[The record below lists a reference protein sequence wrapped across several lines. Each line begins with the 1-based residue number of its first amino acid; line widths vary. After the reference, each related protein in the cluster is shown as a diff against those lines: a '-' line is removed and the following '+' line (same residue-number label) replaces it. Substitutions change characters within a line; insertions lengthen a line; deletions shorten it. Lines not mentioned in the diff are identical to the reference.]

1 MKIEEVSNL
10 QLITHLSSREKQ
22 RLQKLK
28 ECKFE
33 HWEKIGNKHYL
44 ISVDNGAVGTQVRLE
59 RYKRKSDYD
68 FCDYEAVI
76 GIYDSID
83 DAVIEL
89 DKLRREEQQ

>member
-1 MKIEEVSNL
+1 MKVEEVSNL
-10 QLITHLSSREKQ
+10 QLITHLFSREKQ

-28 ECKFE
+28 ECTFE
-33 HWEKIGNKHYL
+33 HWEKIGDKHYL
-44 ISVDNGAVGTQVRLE
+44 ISVDNGAEGTQVRLE

-68 FCDYEAVI
+68 FCDYEDVI

-89 DKLRREEQQ
+89 DKIKKENEK